1 MGASA
6 DLSTCHW
13 PARMCTRVSVC
24 ACVCARVCR
33 VRPCAHTCTRV
44 GVCTCVHARVSVCA
58 CVCTHVC
65 HVRPCA
71 HTCGCV
77 CECVQVCVWT
87 CVCGRVWT
95 SPSPHPTL
103 LRGLQ
108 AVVPWP
114 SRAGSH
120 CTEWLPGDLGGSAAG
135 EDPGNQEELRLK
147 MRPLTQVDS
156 LPRSPRP
163 F

>member
-1 MGASA
+1 M
-6 DLSTCHW
+6 
-13 PARMCTRVSVC
+13 R
-24 ACVCARVCR
+24 
-33 VRPCAHTCTRV
+33 
-44 GVCTCVHARVSVCA
+44 TCVHVWVCVN
-58 CVCTHVC
+58 VC
-65 HVRPCA
+65 
-71 HTCGCV
+71 G
-77 CECVQVCVWT
+77 CVWT

-135 EDPGNQEELRLK
+135 EDLGNQEELRLK